1 MKISK
6 TGGWLDKSLI
16 IFFGLLIFG
25 IITFFLIGVV
35 FILIET
41 YFPDTKQYTEPF
53 LDNTLVLFEQYNN
66 RFVRLLILII
76 ELLFLGIPLYLI
88 FKYTKISSLWRKKTM
103 KEIADQVK
111 KDDPMFKHSKR
122 VEDSFKK
129 WKNKDKKK

>member
-103 KEIADQVK
+103 QEIAEQHDKENSFGKHVHKEIYSWK
-111 KDDPMFKHSKR
+111 KF
-122 VEDSFKK
+122 
-129 WKNKDKKK
+129 KNKDK

>member
-103 KEIADQVK
+103 KEIAEQHDKENSFGKHVHKEIDSWK
-111 KDDPMFKHSKR
+111 KL
-122 VEDSFKK
+122 
-129 WKNKDKKK
+129 KNKDKK

>member
-66 RFVRLLILII
+66 RFVRLLILIS

-88 FKYTKISSLWRKKTM
+88 FKYTKISSLWREKTM
-103 KEIADQVK
+103 KEIAEQHDKENAFGKYVQKQIDSWK
-111 KDDPMFKHSKR
+111 KF
-122 VEDSFKK
+122 
-129 WKNKDKKK
+129 KNKDK

>member
-88 FKYTKISSLWRKKTM
+88 FKYTKGLLHEIEFRKFHH
-103 KEIADQVK
+103 QV
-111 KDDPMFKHSKR
+111 
-122 VEDSFKK
+122 
-129 WKNKDKKK
+129 